1 MTGFAILALLASVL
15 LGISDFLGGTLS
27 RRLPLLTVLLLSQA
41 VATLVVLPRLI
52 WFEPSAGDIGRAVLW
67 GVVGGAAVSAGMAAL
82 YRALAIGTMG
92 VVAPIA
98 ALSVLVPV
106 VAGIASGDSLGPVLI
121 AGMAVAVVGTV
132 LASGPEVRRR
142 GGGGGV
148 LSILLA
154 LLAAAGFG
162 VSNLTLAWGSAH
174 DMTMT
179 LLGNSVTAFVIYLV
193 AGLVTR
199 TVPRAS
205 GWPLVGI
212 VAIGVLGF
220 SANLCFALAS
230 RSGLLSVVAVFA
242 SLFPAVTA
250 LLGWWVHKERPSA
263 LQAMGGLLVFAGG
276 GAVAGS
282 S

>member
-15 LGISDFLGGTLS
+15 LGVSDFLGGTLS
-27 RRLPLLTVLLLSQA
+27 RKVPLLTVLVLSQV
-41 VATLVVLPRLI
+41 VATIVVLPRLL
-52 WFEPSAGDIGRAVLW
+52 WPEPEGDLGQAILW
-67 GVVGGAAVSAGMAAL
+67 GVVGGAAVSVGVSSL
-82 YRALAIGTMG
+82 YKALAIGTMG

-106 VAGIASGDSLGPVLI
+106 VAGIASGDPLGPLLI

-132 LASGPEVRRR
+132 LASGPEVRK
-142 GGGGGV
+142 GGGRGGV
-148 LSILLA
+148 LPILLA

-174 DMTMT
+174 HLTAT
-179 LLGNSVTAFVIYLV
+179 LLGNSVTALAIYVI
-193 AGLVTR
+193 AALVTR

-220 SANLCFALAS
+220 AANLCFALAS
-230 RSGLLSVVAVFA
+230 LSGLLSVVAVFA

-250 LLGWWVHKERPSA
+250 LLGWWVHKERLSL
-263 LQAMGGLLVFAGG
+263 LQAAGVLLVFVGVGVIA
-276 GAVAGS
+276 AS
-282 S
+282 T

>member
-15 LGISDFLGGTLS
+15 LGVSDFLGGTLA
-27 RRLPLLTVLLLSQA
+27 RKVPLLAVLVLSQL
-41 VATLVVLPRLI
+41 VATIMVLPRLF
-52 WFEPSAGDIGRAVLW
+52 WPEPGGDVGQAVLW
-67 GVVGGAAVSAGMAAL
+67 GVVGGVAVAVGVSSL
-82 YRALAIGTMG
+82 YQALAIGTMG

-106 VAGIASGDSLGPVLI
+106 VAGIASGDPLGPLLI
-121 AGMAVAVVGTV
+121 AGMAVAVIGTV
-132 LASGPEVRRR
+132 LASGPEVRKGAGR
-142 GGGGGV
+142 GGA
-148 LSILLA
+148 LPILLA

-174 DMTMT
+174 NLTAT
-179 LLGNSVTAFVIYLV
+179 LLGNSVTALVIYLI
-193 AGLVTR
+193 AAAATR

-220 SANLCFALAS
+220 AANLCFALAS
-230 RSGLLSVVAVFA
+230 LSGLLSVVAVFA

-250 LLGWWVHKERPSA
+250 LLGWWVHKERLSL
-263 LQAMGGLLVFAGG
+263 LQAGGVLLVFAGVG
-276 GAVAGS
+276 VIAAS
-282 S
+282 T